1 MNKCRQN
8 TQTVGGQVWR
18 IMKADEIT
26 EGCGL
31 RGSHQLA
38 GVKGGCRSK
47 GGRKEEMRESK
58 RTRTVQE

>member
-18 IMKADEIT
+18 MKADEIT

-31 RGSHQLA
+31 RGSRQLA
-38 GVKGGCRSK
+38 GVKGGCRSRVE
-47 GGRKEEMRESK
+47 GRKR
-58 RTRTVQE
+58 